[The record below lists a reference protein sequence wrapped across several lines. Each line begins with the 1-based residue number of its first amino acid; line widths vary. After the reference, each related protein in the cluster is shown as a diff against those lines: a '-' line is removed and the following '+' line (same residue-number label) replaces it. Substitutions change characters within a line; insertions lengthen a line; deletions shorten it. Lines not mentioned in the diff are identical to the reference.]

1 MSFKSCLCGYFF
13 CLYFHA
19 AVASAASVA
28 VPLDGEPFTAEL
40 VSVDASGRVTFR
52 ETPSASGVASPDARS
67 PIERTTETGKL
78 RTRRLN
84 EFVRWGNPAELRPQ
98 TVVVLADG
106 GRLITAAAWEGGA
119 AVRLDD
125 EAVIVLTNFFDEVRL
140 PRALV
145 RGVVFAQQSH
155 PSQRE
160 RLEEQVREA
169 DGRIAHGDASDK
181 VLLTNQD
188 QIAGEVRELSGGS
201 LELATADGLVK
212 LPLSRV
218 EAVLFGHDP
227 RGDGAS
233 ASPSRNERGALIA
246 GLRDGSLLYVDR
258 LLASEQKLSL
268 LIHGGVAMSGGS
280 ADDLVFLQSLRS
292 RITYLSD
299 LEASAYRHVPYLSIE
314 WPYQRDRN
322 VLGEPLVVGGKRYV
336 KGIGMHSAARLSYR
350 LDGQYQR
357 FQAAVAMDDSAGSK
371 GSVTFAVY
379 VLRDGA
385 WTEAYSNGIVRGG
398 EEPQPISVDVTDAEG
413 LTLTVDYADR
423 GDELDR
429 ANWLDARLVKD
440 AQR

>member
-13 CLYFHA
+13 CIYFHA

-52 ETPSASGVASPDARS
+52 ETPPASGVASPHARS
-67 PIERTTETGKL
+67 PIARSTETGKL
-78 RTRRLN
+78 RTLRPN
-84 EFVRWGNPAELRPQ
+84 EFVRWGNPVELRPQ

-145 RGVVFAQQSH
+145 RGVVFAQQNH
-155 PSQRE
+155 PRQRE
-160 RLEEQVREA
+160 RLEEQVRETN
-169 DGRIAHGDASDK
+169 GRIALAGSPDR

-188 QIAGEVRELSGGS
+188 QIAGEVQELSGGT
-201 LELATADGLVK
+201 LKLATADGPVK

-218 EAVLFGHDP
+218 EAVLFSHGP
-227 RGDGAS
+227 RGAD
-233 ASPSRNERGALIA
+233 ASPGQSLNERAALIA

-258 LLASEQKLSL
+258 LLANERELSL
-268 LIHGGVAMSGGS
+268 LIHGGVALSGGS
-280 ADDLVFLQSLRS
+280 AEDLVFLQSFS
-292 RITYLSD
+292 NRITYLSD
-299 LEASAYRHVPYLSIE
+299 LEATGYRHVPYLSIE
-314 WPYQRDRN
+314 WPYKRDRN
-322 VLGEPLVVGGKRYV
+322 VLGEPLMVDGKRYV
-336 KGIGMHSAARLSYR
+336 KGIGMHSAARLTYQ
-350 LDGQYQR
+350 LDGDYER
-357 FQAAVAMDDSAGSK
+357 FQAAVAIDDSAGSK

-385 WTEAYSNGIVRGG
+385 WTEAYSSGIVRGG